1 MARICS
7 HNCKQV
13 MFPNWLL
20 AWWVMNHVAE
30 SKPVLASKPKPRL
43 LNPAGFNK
51 LCLNYMREAV
61 HLMSNY
67 KNLSQATSINFTTMS
82 TLPVLANRRTFSF
95 SIVKTQTS
103 KNAS

>member
-7 HNCKQV
+7 YNCKQV

-20 AWWVMNHVAE
+20 AWWVINHMVV
-30 SKPVLASKPKPRL
+30 SKSVLASKPKPRL

-51 LCLNYMREAV
+51 LHLNCMREAA

-67 KNLSQATSINFTTMS
+67 KDLSLATSINF
-82 TLPVLANRRTFSF
+82 
-95 SIVKTQTS
+95 S
-103 KNAS
+103 KK

>member
-1 MARICS
+1 MPCICS

-20 AWWVMNHVAE
+20 AWLVMNHVAA

-67 KNLSQATSINFTTMS
+67 KDLSLATSINFNE
-82 TLPVLANRRTFSF
+82 V
-95 SIVKTQTS
+95 VTS
-103 KNAS
+103 LY